1 MYHPVYII
9 PGSSVLQ
16 FFNLIILLSRSLLPT
31 VVSTANCHTLVF
43 KTVEKI
49 IHPSKCVLVF
59 LTFLALLNHKLGFLT
74 VEIIHSG

>member
-9 PGSSVLQ
+9 PGGSVLQ

-31 VVSTANCHTLVF
+31 VVITANDHKLVF
-43 KTVEKI
+43 KTVEEI

-59 LTFLALLNHKLGFLT
+59 LTFLALLNHKLGFQT